1 MAADASPSHGLS
13 SSSHEPDIGR
23 PADAWRPRRGD
34 FFPAAFL
41 SELQEDLEDPIATR
55 SQRRAAGA
63 LKRRRV
69 PLPWPEDR
77 DFRILSIDGG
87 GIRGIFPAAV
97 LAGLEER
104 YLRGSSIGAYFDL
117 IAGTSTGGIISLGL
131 GLGLPA
137 SRLRDLYSHRGREIF
152 PPTNAVARQARR
164 VRSFFRYR
172 YDRGALTTALD
183 DTFGKTKL
191 AEARTRL
198 CVPSAD
204 GRHGDLYV
212 FKTPHHPDFQLDGR
226 ELMTKIAAATSA
238 APTYYRPLDAG
249 GFTFVDGGLWANNPV
264 MVGLI
269 DALSCFSV
277 PRHRVRIL
285 SIGCGSVPYTIGK
298 WQKWLGGLWH
308 WRKVTDAIMHF
319 QSLCA
324 LGQAGLL
331 LGADRV
337 DRIDAPRTAKPI
349 ELDDWV
355 RAHIEFPPAAS
366 TVLDRCGDRIASTF
380 LEVPAQRYSPVHTT
394 DGPITDHKG
403 GPLS

>member
-1 MAADASPSHGLS
+1 M
-13 SSSHEPDIGR
+13 
-23 PADAWRPRRGD
+23 
-34 FFPAAFL
+34 
-41 SELQEDLEDPIATR
+41 R
-55 SQRRAAGA
+55 SQRRSAGA
-63 LKRRRV
+63 LRHRRV
-69 PLPWPEDR
+69 PLPWPKDR
-77 DFRILSIDGG
+77 DLRILSIDGG

-104 YLRGSSIGAYFDL
+104 YLRGASIGAYFDL
-117 IAGTSTGGIISLGL
+117 ITGTSTGGIIALGL
-131 GLGLPA
+131 GLRLPA
-137 SRLRDLYSHRGREIF
+137 SRLLDLYSQRGREIF
-152 PPTNAVARQARR
+152 PPTNGVARQTRR

-172 YDRGALTTALD
+172 YDRLALMTALD
-183 DTFGKTKL
+183 DTFGKTTL

-198 CVPSAD
+198 CVPSAE

-212 FKTPHHPDFQLDGR
+212 FKTPHHPDFRLDGR

-238 APTYYRPLDAG
+238 APTYYRPLDDG

-269 DALSCFSV
+269 DALSCFGV

-285 SIGCGSVPYTIGK
+285 SIGCGSVPYTIGR

-308 WRKVTDAIMHF
+308 WRKVTEAIMHF
-319 QSLCA
+319 QSLSA

-337 DRIDAPRTAKPI
+337 HRIDAPQTPKPI

-355 RAHIEFPPAAS
+355 RAHTELPRAAS
-366 TVLDRCGDRIASTF
+366 AALDRCGGRIASTL
-380 LEVPAQRYSPVHTT
+380 LEIPAQEYRPLQTANL
-394 DGPITDHKG
+394 PITDHKG
-403 GPLS
+403 GPSS